1 MFNANR
7 RLFVLLIALVLG
19 VWACTSTTPTPV
31 IPSPVAGALSATPLA
46 LPATLAASPDA
57 TMAPVATG
65 DVAATQFVEGLSPE
79 QRVAYAAVQT
89 QLPNDP
95 SRWLVAMNETLA
107 AQGSATPT
115 PLPFPVVTE
124 VGQFG
129 VRYRFADQADI
140 AQIRAVYER
149 YWDFI
154 SFRDDPPPENLAEA
168 LGQFLAPSPQATFSD
183 RECMFEDVL
192 ARIAGLRERGLYL
205 RVSTPTTLSWGNTDD
220 DVWLIAGGVD
230 AERIQAEMRTAA
242 MTNRRLEIVEMSSG
256 HVIKALSLS
265 LYFTPNFEHSGL
277 LATWYLVRD
286 TNGVYCG
293 DAWTVI
299 SAAVATP

>member
-1 MFNANR
+1 MCDANR
-7 RLFVLLIALVLG
+7 RLFTLLIALVLG

-129 VRYRFADQADI
+129 VRYRFADPADI
-140 AQIRAVYER
+140 ERIQTIYER

-154 SFRDDPPPENLAEA
+154 SFRDGPPPDDLAEA
-168 LGQFLAPSPQATFSD
+168 LGQHLSPSPNAAFRD
-183 RECMFEDVL
+183 GECMFEDVL
-192 ARIAGLRERGLYL
+192 GKVQVLKQRGLYL
-205 RVSTPTTLSWGNTDD
+205 RISSPEVLQWGLADK
-220 DVWLIAGGVD
+220 DVWLIANGVD
-230 AERIQAEMRTAA
+230 ADRIRAEVRSAA
-242 MTNRRLEIVEMSSG
+242 MTNGLVEITDLVTG
-256 HVIKALSLS
+256 RVIQALSLS
-265 LYFTPNFEHSGL
+265 IYLTPNFECASSQAAWKL
-277 LATWYLVRD
+277 LRD
-286 TNGVYCG
+286 ANGVYCG
-293 DAWTVI
+293 DTWTII
-299 SAAVATP
+299 SAAINTR